1 MITEKASVFSEINLG
16 RQGENQ
22 ARKVVFDVLRAW
34 HEEFGSAG
42 VASLIVQREEDAEPY
57 PVALEEENGMLAW
70 TVSAADTAYAGEG
83 KAELRYTVGNTVVKS
98 CVYKTVVRASLG
110 DSTSDPP
117 EAYQSW
123 VDEVLTAAAGVETA
137 VNKMPYIDSATG
149 NWFKWDAKKNAFAD
163 TGIAAT
169 GPQGETG
176 PAGPEGPKGDMGPAG
191 PKGDTGAQGTKGDKG
206 DTGAAGPEGPQGP
219 RGEQG
224 PKGDAFTYDDFTE
237 EQLSALT
244 GPQGPQGETGPAGP
258 TGATGPAGANGNRL
272 YVQLSEP
279 ATANEGDY
287 WISTSTYNISRATWR
302 RQSDGSEYLYWSK
315 VGNIKGETGATGA
328 TGPAGA
334 DGEDGVTPHIGDN
347 GNWFLGDTDTGVAA
361 AGDEWELI
369 ASGELAEAA
378 ALTINRDA
386 DGNPFSLKSAQI
398 IVSGATSFV
407 QSTMLRFEVDNW
419 TDTYN
424 LQEWAV
430 EYTNTA
436 ANDPN
441 INAVYIA
448 EQNKIPTL
456 YIESPASDLNW
467 GTNISK
473 VQAAKKRVK
482 ADNVSTYSFGPLTT
496 TINRI
501 YVGNYMGNGTLGAGC
516 KYQIWG
522 VRA

>member
-1 MITEKASVFSEINLG
+1 MADKQITELTEATTITGVDLFVLEQDGTAKKLTGQKLLDFVTLSVVNVTVTTLPAGSQATAVYDKATGIL
-16 RQGENQ
+16 
-22 ARKVVFDVLRAW
+22 
-34 HEEFGSAG
+34 
-42 VASLIVQREEDAEPY
+42 
-57 PVALEEENGMLAW
+57 
-70 TVSAADTAYAGEG
+70 
-83 KAELRYTVGNTVVKS
+83 
-98 CVYKTVVRASLG
+98 SLG
-110 DSTSDPP
+110 
-117 EAYQSW
+117 
-123 VDEVLTAAAGVETA
+123 
-137 VNKMPYIDSATG
+137 I
-149 NWFKWDAKKNAFAD
+149 
-163 TGIAAT
+163 
-169 GPQGETG
+169 PQGDKGETG
-176 PAGPEGPKGDMGPAG
+176 D
-191 PKGDTGAQGTKGDKG
+191 
-206 DTGAAGPEGPQGP
+206 
-219 RGEQG
+219 
-224 PKGDAFTYDDFTE
+224 
-237 EQLSALT
+237 
-244 GPQGPQGETGPAGP
+244 
-258 TGATGPAGANGNRL
+258 
-272 YVQLSEP
+272 
-279 ATANEGDY
+279 
-287 WISTSTYNISRATWR
+287 
-302 RQSDGSEYLYWSK
+302 
-315 VGNIKGETGATGA
+315 TGATGA
-328 TGPAGA
+328 TPNIQIGEVTTLAAGNQATASITGTEEEPLLNLGIPKGATGNTGPRGATGTRGSRWFVQTRNPIIVGENVLPDDFWSNSNGYVYKAQYNTDGELQFVSTGLTIKGSRGDTGA
-334 DGEDGVTPHIGDN
+334 DGITPHIGDN
-347 GNWFLGDTDTGVAA
+347 GNWFLGDTDTGIAA